1 MILLWIA
8 DLVKKILA
16 SLSQRVSG
24 SSLARIAVEVGKV
37 EDIRLLAQ
45 SVTIDWNEAARE
57 EDPAIMWAL
66 KNRKLEIVRILL
78 TCPGVETNIR
88 DRNKQTL
95 AKIARYLDLNIKQQ
109 QLIKCLPETMITPAS
124 LRTFLALRSTS

>member
-1 MILLWIA
+1 MILWIA
-8 DLVKKILA
+8 DLVKKILV

-24 SSLARIAVEVGKV
+24 SSLARIAVEVGTV

-45 SVTIDWNEAARE
+45 SGTIDWNEARE

-95 AKIARYLDLNIKQQ
+95 AKIARYLDLNIQQQ
-109 QLIKCLPETMITPAS
+109 QLIKLLSETMITPAS

>member
-1 MILLWIA
+1 M
-8 DLVKKILA
+8 KKILA
-16 SLSQRVSG
+16 SINQKVSG

-45 SVTIDWNEAARE
+45 SGTVDWNEATKD

-66 KNRKLEIVRILL
+66 KNRKLDMVRILL
-78 TCPGVETNIR
+78 VCPGVETKIR

-95 AKIARYLDLNIKQQ
+95 AKIAR
-109 QLIKCLPETMITPAS
+109 
-124 LRTFLALRSTS
+124 

>member
-1 MILLWIA
+1 MILWIA
-8 DLVKKILA
+8 DLVKKILV

-45 SVTIDWNEAARE
+45 SGTVDWNEAAKDE
-57 EDPAIMWAL
+57 EPAILWAL
-66 KNRKLEIVRILL
+66 KNRRLDMVLILL
-78 TCPGVETNIR
+78 ASPGVESNVR

-95 AKIARYLDLNIKQQ
+95 AKIARYI
-109 QLIKCLPETMITPAS
+109 
-124 LRTFLALRSTS
+124 

>member
-1 MILLWIA
+1 MFA

-16 SLSQRVSG
+16 SMNQKVTG
-24 SSLARIAVEVGKV
+24 NSLARIAVEVGKV

-45 SVTIDWNEAARE
+45 SGTVDWNEAAKD

-66 KNRKLEIVRILL
+66 KNRKLDIVRILL
-78 TCPGVETNIR
+78 ACPGVESNIR

-95 AKIARYLDLNIKQQ
+95 AKIARYVLCILSI
-109 QLIKCLPETMITPAS
+109 
-124 LRTFLALRSTS
+124 

>member
-1 MILLWIA
+1 MFL

-16 SLSQRVSG
+16 SMNQRVSG

-45 SVTIDWNEAARE
+45 SGTVDWNEAAKD
-57 EDPAIMWAL
+57 EDPAILWAL
-66 KNRKLEIVRILL
+66 KNRRLDMVLILL
-78 TCPGVETNIR
+78 ASPGVESNVR

-95 AKIARYLDLNIKQQ
+95 AKIAR
-109 QLIKCLPETMITPAS
+109 
-124 LRTFLALRSTS
+124 